1 MKKYEITHYYQE
13 TPKAKRKRK
22 ISYVEAYSPHHA
34 KLVLDI
40 WEGLIIKIKE
50 L

>member
-22 ISYVEAYSPHHA
+22 ISYVEAYSQHHA

>member
-1 MKKYEITHYYQE
+1 MRTYEITHYYQE
-13 TPKAKRKRK
+13 TPKSRRKRK
-22 ISYVEAYSPHHA
+22 KSYVEAYSQTHA

-50 L
+50 I

>member
-1 MKKYEITHYYQE
+1 MKTYEITHYYQE
-13 TPKAKRKRK
+13 TSTSGRKRTK
-22 ISYVEAYSPHHA
+22 SVVEAYSPHHA